1 MLKDYLAVGKVV
13 NTHGI
18 KGELKVIPITS
29 DISRFDYLLFVTAN
43 YGGTFK
49 EFRVIGCRIHK
60 GFVLIRLKG
69 IDTMSDAEK
78 LKGQGTLCPP

>member
-43 YGGTFK
+43 YGGHLRNL
-49 EFRVIGCRIHK
+49 E
-60 GFVLIRLKG
+60 L
-69 IDTMSDAEK
+69 
-78 LKGQGTLCPP
+78 

>member
-43 YGGTFK
+43 YGGHLK
-49 EFRVIGCRIHK
+49 FRVIGCRIHK

-69 IDTMSDAEK
+69 IDTIVMPKS
-78 LKGQGTLCPP
+78 